1 MAKRRVVLLFLMV
14 SLFSL
19 SSVRVSAD
27 NPKDIDLTVG
37 YTDPGNGGQ
46 MPRTPIVIPRVA
58 IDDYELTFYTP
69 CDGCTLQLLDE
80 NESVA
85 FATVI
90 PIGATTLVLPS
101 YLSGTYQ
108 IQIISGNICF
118 WGYIDL

>member
-1 MAKRRVVLLFLMV
+1 MVKRRVVLLFLVV

-46 MPRTPIVIPRVA
+46 MPRTPIVIPHVA
-58 IDDYELTFYTP
+58 IDDYTLTFYTP
-69 CDGCTLQLLDE
+69 CDGCKLLLLDE
-80 NESVA
+80 NESLA
-85 FATVI
+85 FSTVI
-90 PIGATTLVLPS
+90 PVGTSTLVLPS
-101 YLSGTYQ
+101 YLSGEYQ

-118 WGYIDL
+118 KGYINL

>member
-19 SSVRVSAD
+19 SSVCVSAD
-27 NPKDIDLTVG
+27 NPKDIDLIVG
-37 YTDPGNGGQ
+37 YIDPGNGGQ
-46 MPRTPIVIPRVA
+46 MPRVPIAIPHVA
-58 IDDYELTFYTP
+58 IDDYTLTFYTP
-69 CDGCTLQLLDE
+69 CDGCKLLLLDE
-80 NESVA
+80 NESLA
-85 FATVI
+85 FSTVI
-90 PIGATTLVLPS
+90 PVGTSTLVLPS